1 MKDFTKELTYKTS
14 RSSGAGGQ
22 NVNKV
27 ETSVT
32 VMWNVAESECFSI
45 EGKEMISAKLKNRIN
60 AEGILQLTV
69 SESRT
74 QLQNKKIATDK
85 ILEIVKKSLFI
96 PKARKAT
103 KPSRSKVEK
112 RIKAKK
118 ELSQKKE
125 NRKFKGEY

>member
-32 VMWNVAESECFSI
+32 VMWNVAESEYFSI
-45 EGKEMISAKLKNRIN
+45 EGKEMIFEKLKNRIN

-85 ILEIVKKSLFI
+85 ILDMVKKSLFI
-96 PKARKAT
+96 PKSRKAT
-103 KPSRSKVEK
+103 KPSRSKIEK

-118 ELSQKKE
+118 QLSEKKE
-125 NRKFKGEY
+125 NRRFKGE

>member
-1 MKDFTKELTYKTS
+1 MKDFSKELTYKTS

-32 VMWNVAESECFSI
+32 VMWNVAESENFSI
-45 EGKEMISAKLKNRIN
+45 EGKEMILEKLKNRIN
-60 AEGILQLTV
+60 AEGIVQLTV

-85 ILEIVKKSLFI
+85 ILQIVKKSLFI
-96 PKARKAT
+96 PKSRKAT
-103 KPSRSKVEK
+103 KPSRSKIEK

-118 ELSQKKE
+118 QLSEKKE
-125 NRKFKGEY
+125 NRKFKGE

>member
-32 VMWNVAESECFSI
+32 VMWNIAESECTYSRD
-45 EGKEMISAKLKNRIN
+45 KELIFEKLKNRIN
-60 AEGILQLTV
+60 SEGILQLTV

-74 QLQNKKIATDK
+74 QLQNKKLATER
-85 ILEIVKKSLFI
+85 ILDLVEKAVVR
-96 PKARKAT
+96 PKARLST
-103 KPSRSKVEK
+103 KPSRSKIEK

-118 ELSQKKE
+118 QLSEKKE
-125 NRKFKGEY
+125 NRRFKM

>member
-1 MKDFTKELTYKTS
+1 MRNFTKELTYKTS

-32 VMWNVAESECFSI
+32 VQWKVADTEFFSNEEIELISE
-45 EGKEMISAKLKNRIN
+45 KLKNRIN
-60 AEGILQLTV
+60 LDGILQLTV

-85 ILEIVKKSLFI
+85 ILELVEKSLFK
-96 PKARKAT
+96 PKPRKAT
-103 KPSRSKVEK
+103 KPSKRQIEK
-112 RIKAKK
+112 RITAKK
-118 ELSQKKE
+118 QISDKKE
-125 NRKFKGEY
+125 NRRFRI

>member
-1 MKDFTKELTYKTS
+1 MKDFSKELTYKTS

-32 VMWNVAESECFSI
+32 VMWNIAESEYFSI
-45 EGKEMISAKLKNRIN
+45 EAKEMIAEKLKNRIN

-74 QLQNKKIATDK
+74 QLQNKKIATEK
-85 ILEIVKKSLFI
+85 ILSLVEKSLFI
-96 PKARKAT
+96 PKSRKPT
-103 KPSRSKVEK
+103 KPSRSKIEK

-125 NRKFKGEY
+125 NRRFKGE

>member
-1 MKDFTKELTYKTS
+1 MRNFTKELTYKTS

-32 VMWNVAESECFSI
+32 VQWKVADTEFFSNEEIELISE
-45 EGKEMISAKLKNRIN
+45 KLKNRIN
-60 AEGILQLTV
+60 QDGILQLTV

-85 ILEIVKKSLFI
+85 ILELVEKSLYK
-96 PKARKAT
+96 PKPRKAT
-103 KPSRSKVEK
+103 KPSKRQIEK
-112 RIKAKK
+112 RITAKK
-118 ELSQKKE
+118 QISEKKE
-125 NRKFKGEY
+125 NRRFRF

>member
-103 KPSRSKVEK
+103 KPYRSKVEK

-125 NRKFKGEY
+125 NRKSRGE

>member
-1 MKDFTKELTYKTS
+1 MKDFSKELTYKTS

-45 EGKEMISAKLKNRIN
+45 EGKEMIFEKLKNRIN
-60 AEGILQLTV
+60 SDGILQLTV

-85 ILEIVKKSLFI
+85 ILEIVEKSLII
-96 PKARKAT
+96 PKSRKAT
-103 KPSRSKVEK
+103 KPSRSKIEK

-118 ELSQKKE
+118 QLSEKKE
-125 NRKFKGEY
+125 NRRNNF

>member
-1 MKDFTKELTYKTS
+1 MKNFTKELTYKTS

-32 VMWNVAESECFSI
+32 VMWNVAESQFFTAEEI
-45 EGKEMISAKLKNRIN
+45 EMISVKLKNRIN
-60 AEGILQLTV
+60 LEGILQLTV

-85 ILEIVKKSLFI
+85 IIETVNKSLFK
-96 PKARKAT
+96 PKPRKPT
-103 KPSRSKVEK
+103 KPSKRQVEK
-112 RIKAKK
+112 RIQAKK
-118 ELSQKKE
+118 QISEKKE
-125 NRKFKGEY
+125 NRRFKL

>member
-27 ETSVT
+27 ETSVI
-32 VMWNVAESECFSI
+32 VMWNVAESEAFSI
-45 EGKEMISAKLKNRIN
+45 EGKELIFEKLKNRIN
-60 AEGILQLTV
+60 SDGILQLTV

-74 QLQNKKIATDK
+74 QLQNKKIATER
-85 ILEIVKKSLFI
+85 ILQIVKKALFI
-96 PKARKAT
+96 PKSRKPT
-103 KPSRSKVEK
+103 KPSRSKIEK

-125 NRKFKGEY
+125 NRRFRTE

>member
-103 KPSRSKVEK
+103 KPTRSKVEK

-125 NRKFKGEY
+125 NRKFRGEY

>member
-1 MKDFTKELTYKTS
+1 MRDFTKELTFKTS

-32 VMWNVAESECFSI
+32 VMWNVAASEFFSV
-45 EGKEMISAKLKNRIN
+45 EAKELISEKLKNRIN
-60 AEGILQLTV
+60 LDGILQLTV

-74 QLQNKKIATDK
+74 QLQNKKIATER
-85 ILEIVKKSLFI
+85 ILELVKKSLFI

-103 KPSRSKVEK
+103 KPSKSKIEK
-112 RIKAKK
+112 RLKAKK
-118 ELSQKKE
+118 ELSAKKA
-125 NRKFKGEY
+125 NRRFRGE

>member
-1 MKDFTKELTYKTS
+1 MKDFSKELTYKTS

-45 EGKEMISAKLKNRIN
+45 EAKEMISEKLKNRIN

-74 QLQNKKIATDK
+74 QLQNKKIATEK
-85 ILEIVKKSLFI
+85 ILSLVQKSLFI
-96 PKARKAT
+96 PKSRKPT
-103 KPSRSKVEK
+103 KPSRSKIEE

-125 NRKFKGEY
+125 NRRFKGE

>member
-1 MKDFTKELTYKTS
+1 MKDFSKELTYKTS

-32 VMWNVAESECFSI
+32 VMWNVAESENFSI
-45 EGKEMISAKLKNRIN
+45 EGKEMILEKLKNRIN

-96 PKARKAT
+96 PKSRKAT
-103 KPSRSKVEK
+103 KPSRSKIEK

-118 ELSQKKE
+118 QLSEKKE
-125 NRKFKGEY
+125 NRKFKGE

>member
-1 MKDFTKELTYKTS
+1 MKNFTKELTYKTS

-32 VMWNVAESECFSI
+32 VMWKVADTEFFSSEELELI
-45 EGKEMISAKLKNRIN
+45 TAKLKNLIN
-60 AEGILQLTV
+60 SDGVLQLTV

-85 ILEIVKKSLFI
+85 ILETVNKSLFK
-96 PKARKAT
+96 PKPRKAT
-103 KPSRSKVEK
+103 KPSKRQVEK
-112 RIKAKK
+112 RIQAKK
-118 ELSQKKE
+118 QISEKKE
-125 NRKFKGEY
+125 NRRFKL

>member
-32 VMWNVAESECFSI
+32 VMWNVWESDCFSI
-45 EGKEMISAKLKNRIN
+45 EGKELIAAKLKNRIN
-60 AEGILQLTV
+60 ADGILQLTV

-85 ILEIVKKSLFI
+85 ILELVEKSLFI

-103 KPSRSKVEK
+103 TPSKSKIEK

-118 ELSQKKE
+118 ELSAKKE
-125 NRKFKGEY
+125 NRRFKGE

>member
-1 MKDFTKELTYKTS
+1 MKDFTKELMYKTS

-27 ETSVT
+27 ETSVI
-32 VMWNVAESECFSI
+32 VMWNVAESEAFSI
-45 EGKEMISAKLKNRIN
+45 EGKELIFEKLKNRIN
-60 AEGILQLTV
+60 SDGILQLTV

-74 QLQNKKIATDK
+74 QLQNKKIATER
-85 ILEIVKKSLFI
+85 ILQIVKKALFI
-96 PKARKAT
+96 PKSRKPT
-103 KPSRSKVEK
+103 KPSRSKIEK

-125 NRKFKGEY
+125 NRRFRTE

>member
-32 VMWNVAESECFSI
+32 VMWNVAESDCFSI
-45 EGKEMISAKLKNRIN
+45 EAKEMIFNKLKNRIN
-60 AEGILQLTV
+60 SEGILQLTV

-74 QLQNKKIATDK
+74 QLQNKKIATER

-96 PKARKAT
+96 PKSRKAT
-103 KPSRSKVEK
+103 KPSRAKIEK

-118 ELSQKKE
+118 QLSEKKE
-125 NRKFKGEY
+125 NRRLKGE

>member
-1 MKDFTKELTYKTS
+1 MKNFTKELTYKTS

-32 VMWNVAESECFSI
+32 VMWKVADTEFFSSEELELI
-45 EGKEMISAKLKNRIN
+45 TAKLKNRIN
-60 AEGILQLTV
+60 SDGVLQLTV

-85 ILEIVKKSLFI
+85 ILETVNKSLFK
-96 PKARKAT
+96 PKPRKAT
-103 KPSRSKVEK
+103 KPSKRQVEK
-112 RIKAKK
+112 RIQAKK
-118 ELSQKKE
+118 QISEKKE
-125 NRKFKGEY
+125 NRRFKL

>member
-45 EGKEMISAKLKNRIN
+45 EGKEMILEKLKNRIN

-74 QLQNKKIATDK
+74 QLQNKKIATYK
-85 ILEIVKKSLFI
+85 ILEMVEKSLFI
-96 PKARKAT
+96 PKSRKAT
-103 KPSRSKVEK
+103 KPSRSKIEK

-118 ELSQKKE
+118 QLSEKKE
-125 NRKFKGEY
+125 NRRNKF